1 MKLILRFIL
10 TNNESHESFVDARL
24 NILRKKSKIRLSVV
38 MGLEMTLTNN
48 DIKDIINVIRSLGNR
63 GVLLIETTR
72 KVISQERRLFNFLV
86 PLMKAGL
93 PLMKNVFT
101 PLA

>member
-1 MKLILRFIL
+1 
-10 TNNESHESFVDARL
+10 
-24 NILRKKSKIRLSVV
+24 

-93 PLMKNVFT
+93 SLMKNVFT